1 MLSLL
6 LLHASICRELFQYQ
20 TKNTVPW
27 YHFNVP
33 GICKA
38 SPVEIICFSTRNS
51 EILPCTQL
59 HPAFFRAWTDR
70 NCPKENLDFWLMIF
84 PQNEKLFIQYMLSA
98 QQILILLI
106 LYAKPYFP
114 LRYSSCSGA
123 VLLSSLR
130 SYVTGRQETAALVPG
145 FLCQSGRRRRFNVSF
160 LSSLI
165 FWRLMTNTIE
175 TL

>member
-1 MLSLL
+1 MQVFAGNYFNTKLRIRFLGIILMFLEYARLRLWRSFVFQREIPKFCLALSFIP
-6 LLHASICRELFQYQ
+6 HFFERERIV
-20 TKNTVPW
+20 TVPKKIW
-27 YHFNVP
+27 IFD
-33 GICKA
+33 
-38 SPVEIICFSTRNS
+38 SWFSHKTRNS
-51 EILPCTQL
+51 SSDTC
-59 HPAFFRAWTDR
+59 
-70 NCPKENLDFWLMIF
+70 
-84 PQNEKLFIQYMLSA
+84 SA

-106 LYAKPYFP
+106 LYAKPYFS
-114 LRYSSCSGA
+114 LRCSSCSGA

-165 FWRLMTNTIE
+165 FWRLITNTIE

>member
-1 MLSLL
+1 MQVFAGNYFNTKLRIRFLGIILMFLEYARLRLWRSFVFQREIPKFCLALSF
-6 LLHASICRELFQYQ
+6 IPY
-20 TKNTVPW
+20 
-27 YHFNVP
+27 
-33 GICKA
+33 
-38 SPVEIICFSTRNS
+38 
-51 EILPCTQL
+51 
-59 HPAFFRAWTDR
+59 FFRAWTDR

-84 PQNEKLFIQYMLSA
+84 PQNEKLFIRYMLSA

-114 LRYSSCSGA
+114 LRCSSCSGA

>member
-1 MLSLL
+1 MQVFAGNYFNTKLRIRFLGIILMFPEYARLRLWRSFVFQREIPKFCLALSFLP
-6 LLHASICRELFQYQ
+6 HFFERERIVS
-20 TKNTVPW
+20 VPKKIW
-27 YHFNVP
+27 
-33 GICKA
+33 IK
-38 SPVEIICFSTRNS
+38 
-51 EILPCTQL
+51 
-59 HPAFFRAWTDR
+59 
-70 NCPKENLDFWLMIF
+70 
-84 PQNEKLFIQYMLSA
+84 NEKLFIRYMLSA

-123 VLLSSLR
+123 VLLSLLR

-165 FWRLMTNTIE
+165 F
-175 TL
+175 